1 MSSELSQRLARRRCL
16 NGEAEIRMVSLVK
29 EEKGTMEH
37 ENEDTSSERENTDNS
52 NHGNVVS
59 SKIREETIASLPY
72 CQMCG
77 TSISIQKC
85 LSCETFFC
93 YFCGNNHVPDGTRNS
108 EDESAQRNNSFDGQV
123 YYSPR
128 RMSPAVS
135 PKNQQSSFPVAQAT
149 PTPTAPTSS
158 SSSTTEKIIPKNE
171 KDYNNNSNGSD
182 DRSPQTLS
190 DDISETTSVY
200 SDTHGLNAGVGMKG
214 VSKNSVHIKKHTQ
227 IVQKLKLE
235 IASLQEQLNESSYT
249 DIQTIQTKL
258 RTTMLEMQRIKDHN
272 MELKD
277 RVQSLEDRL
286 YTTLQ
291 REILLNDELEKAKK
305 TSTSKI
311 KVEDDVDSDT
321 GKNDVTS
328 IKSLKAE
335 ISGVTHGGIGRGY
348 HHRSAK
354 DWQRRCLHLERLTNA
369 YEERIKT
376 LEVRCDV
383 FVVVPLC

>member
-1 MSSELSQRLARRRCL
+1 
-16 NGEAEIRMVSLVK
+16 
-29 EEKGTMEH
+29 
-37 ENEDTSSERENTDNS
+37 
-52 NHGNVVS
+52 
-59 SKIREETIASLPY
+59 
-72 CQMCG
+72 
-77 TSISIQKC
+77 
-85 LSCETFFC
+85 
-93 YFCGNNHVPDGTRNS
+93 
-108 EDESAQRNNSFDGQV
+108 
-123 YYSPR
+123 
-128 RMSPAVS
+128 
-135 PKNQQSSFPVAQAT
+135 
-149 PTPTAPTSS
+149 
-158 SSSTTEKIIPKNE
+158 
-171 KDYNNNSNGSD
+171 
-182 DRSPQTLS
+182 
-190 DDISETTSVY
+190 
-200 SDTHGLNAGVGMKG
+200 MKG

-305 TSTSKI
+305 MTTSKI

-348 HHRSAK
+348 HHRSAMIGSGGVCI
-354 DWQRRCLHLERLTNA
+354 WN
-369 YEERIKT
+369 
-376 LEVRCDV
+376 V
-383 FVVVPLC
+383 